1 MVSSTLLKAISMK
14 KAAILAMVLLCVVAS
29 QLQAQKPSAIVGT
42 WEMVSMSAT
51 DGTSEPYT
59 RDVSTLKQYK
69 VITPTHWMYILK
81 GVEQDTMRVGGDH
94 GTYTLVGDKYVEKLS
109 GATTAF
115 TVKVEGDKLYQ
126 DGTLTLDDGR
136 KIVLHEVYRKVSGK
150 PNPDR
155 SLVGAWNLVSAYH
168 MENGK
173 RVNDPATKEFQLITP
188 THFMLVERNGEE
200 VKAVILGSYTL
211 SGKKMVPKFILAHP
225 PANETDKIDVTTR
238 IQGDRYVMKFIV
250 TTLAGKVHEWG
261 ATYQRADRKPAKAV
275 AGTK

>member
-1 MVSSTLLKAISMK
+1 MK
-14 KAAILAMVLLCVVAS
+14 RTTILAVVLLCVFVA
-29 QLQAQKPSAIVGT
+29 QLQAQTSPSIVGT
-42 WEMVSMSAT
+42 WEMLSMT
-51 DGTSEPYT
+51 GKNEDGEPIN
-59 RDVSTLKQYK
+59 RDVNAVKQYK
-69 VITPTHWMYILK
+69 VITPTHWMYVVK
-81 GVEQDTMRVGGDH
+81 GMVRDTLRMGGGY
-94 GTYTLVGDKYVEKLS
+94 GTYTLTGNKYVEKLDDPT
-109 GATTAF
+109 TTAF
-115 TVKVEGDKLYQ
+115 TMRVEGDRLFQ
-126 DGTLTLDDGR
+126 DGHILLPDG
-136 KIVLHEVYRKVSGK
+136 KKVELHEVYRKVNGT
-150 PNPDR
+150 PNADK
-155 SLVGAWNLVSAYH
+155 SLVGAWNLVSSYH

-173 RVNDPATKEFQLITP
+173 RVNDPVSKEFQLITP
-188 THFMLVERNGEE
+188 THFMLVGRNGEE